1 MDALLLQMMASLHR
15 IETRLD
21 AIEQCQMRL
30 ESALHPPDPPVEP
43 QAVSNMIALAQP
55 SSIAETPQDKPQV
68 VSSNM
73 SSDLQLPCTA
83 TAAVIAETPAATS
96 VADSS
101 PTVARNDATN
111 TFPVSLIVPVFSRV
125 SPEFS
130 VRHRRISRAF
140 NNALSSSEFAQA
152 NISRHCTRKSGSC
165 WKRADSFDELWFHV
179 WPESFQ
185 LAYADLVL
193 GDTARIDNMLCSGS
207 IPGAIGRMRNLK
219 RIHWADCFLSG
230 AIPDTIGQLT
240 NLVSL
245 NIGENQL
252 TGIIP
257 GSIANLSNLTF
268 LHLGGNPSLDPA
280 PIPDSFSFLKR
291 LKQLYLYN
299 SNRVGSLPEWLS
311 AFDDLEHLELAQ
323 NQLTGV
329 VTSDLAAAFSRLG
342 KLTLDADKFTLQRDW
357 T

>member
-1 MDALLLQMMASLHR
+1 MEALLLQMLASLHR

-21 AIEQCQMRL
+21 AIEQRQARL
-30 ESALHPPDPPVEP
+30 ESALHPQVEP
-43 QAVSNMIALAQP
+43 QVLSNTIAPAQP
-55 SSIAETPQDKPQV
+55 SSIAETPQDKSQV

-73 SSDLQLPCTA
+73 GSDLQLPSTA
-83 TAAVIAETPAATS
+83 TAAAIAETPTTPA
-96 VADSS
+96 ADSS
-101 PTVARNDATN
+101 PNVTLNDATN
-111 TFPVSLIVPVFSRV
+111 MFPVSLIVPVFSRV

-130 VRHRRISRAF
+130 VRYRRISRAF
-140 NNALSSSEFAQA
+140 NTALSSSEFAQA

-179 WPESFQ
+179 WPESFK

-193 GDTARIDNMLCSGS
+193 GDMARIDSMLCSGS

-219 RIHWADCFLSG
+219 RMHWADCFLSG
-230 AIPDTIGQLT
+230 VIPDTIGQLT

-252 TGIIP
+252 AGIIP
-257 GSIANLSNLTF
+257 DSIANLSNLTF

-280 PIPDSFSFLKR
+280 PIPDSFAFLKR

-299 SNRVGSLPEWLS
+299 SNRVGSLPEWLA